1 MIEALAVYGLLAILT
16 IPASI
21 IGKLV
26 YKKIRRREREARREQ
41 ARQEQEE
48 ITAFYRELILKQIWG
63 DIK

>member
-1 MIEALAVYGLLAILT
+1 MIEALAVYGLLAVLT

-26 YKKIRRREREARREQ
+26 YKKIRRLEREERREQ
-41 ARQEQEE
+41 ARKDQEE
-48 ITAFYRELILKQIWG
+48 IAAFYQKLILKQIWG

>member
-1 MIEALAVYGLLAILT
+1 MIEALVIYGLLAVLA

-26 YKKIRRREREARREQ
+26 YKEIRRIEREARREQ
-41 ARQEQEE
+41 ARQDQEE
-48 ITAFYRELILKQIWG
+48 IAAFYQKLILKQIWG

>member
-1 MIEALAVYGLLAILT
+1 MIETLAVYGVLSVAFIL
-16 IPASI
+16 ASI
-21 IGKLV
+21 IGKIV
-26 YKKIRRREREARREQ
+26 FKQVRRHEREHRREQ

>member
-26 YKKIRRREREARREQ
+26 FKQVRRREREQRREQ

-48 ITAFYRELILKQIWG
+48 IAAFYRELILKQIWG

>member
-1 MIEALAVYGLLAILT
+1 MIEALAVYGLLAVLA

-26 YKKIRRREREARREQ
+26 YKEIRRIEREQRREQ

-48 ITAFYRELILKQIWG
+48 IAAFYRELILKQIWG

>member
-1 MIEALAVYGLLAILT
+1 MIEALAVYGLLAVLA

-26 YKKIRRREREARREQ
+26 YKEIRRIEREARREQ

-48 ITAFYRELILKQIWG
+48 IAAFYRELILKQIWG

>member
-21 IGKLV
+21 IGKLF
-26 YKKIRRREREARREQ
+26 YKQVRRREREARREQ

-48 ITAFYRELILKQIWG
+48 IAAFYRELILKQIWG

>member
-1 MIEALAVYGLLAILT
+1 MIEALAVYGLLAVLT

-26 YKKIRRREREARREQ
+26 YKKIRRLERDESRQQ

>member
-1 MIEALAVYGLLAILT
+1 MIEALAVYGLLAVFT

-26 YKKIRRREREARREQ
+26 FKQIRRREREHRREQ
-41 ARQEQEE
+41 ARQDQEE

>member
-1 MIEALAVYGLLAILT
+1 MIEALVVYGLLAVLA

-26 YKKIRRREREARREQ
+26 YKEIRRLEREERREQ

>member
-26 YKKIRRREREARREQ
+26 YKKIRRLEREERREQ
-41 ARQEQEE
+41 ARQDQEE
-48 ITAFYRELILKQIWG
+48 IAAFYQKLILKQIWG

>member
-26 YKKIRRREREARREQ
+26 YKQVRRREREARREQ

-48 ITAFYRELILKQIWG
+48 ISAFYQKLILKQIWG

>member
-1 MIEALAVYGLLAILT
+1 MIETLAVYGVLAVAFIM
-16 IPASI
+16 ASI
-21 IGKLV
+21 IGKIV
-26 YKKIRRREREARREQ
+26 YKRVRRRVREERREQ